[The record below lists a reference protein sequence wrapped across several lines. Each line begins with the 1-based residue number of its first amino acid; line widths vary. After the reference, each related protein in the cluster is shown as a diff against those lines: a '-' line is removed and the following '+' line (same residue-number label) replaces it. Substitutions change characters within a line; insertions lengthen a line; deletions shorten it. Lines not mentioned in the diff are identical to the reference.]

1 MTKNLSISTGQ
12 IVIIEIDRY
21 HRLVEN
27 FNPLNFEKD
36 LQILFMLELF
46 IKAIIII
53 HLREMQI
60 WLTVTPANNGA

>member
-1 MTKNLSISTGQ
+1 MTKNLPLSDLHHW
-12 IVIIEIDRY
+12 DRY

-46 IKAIIII
+46 INAIIVID
-53 HLREMQI
+53 LREMKI
-60 WLTVTPANNGA
+60 WLMMTPVNNG